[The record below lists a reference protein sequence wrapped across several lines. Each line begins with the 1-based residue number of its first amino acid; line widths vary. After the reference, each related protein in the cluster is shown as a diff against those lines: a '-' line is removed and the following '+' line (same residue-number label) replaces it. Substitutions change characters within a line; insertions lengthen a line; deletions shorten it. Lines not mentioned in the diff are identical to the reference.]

1 MDPRKDYYA
10 TLGVLPAAEDVV
22 IRAAYRAL
30 AQRYHPDR
38 ALHDPA
44 EAHRRMTEINEAYE
58 VLSDPASRTSYD
70 SARGSGAQSADA
82 YFSETQETESED
94 RDPLEADWNLAK
106 SYFPDLLALETRLA
120 KVSWRLAY
128 AFRAHLLET
137 KQFQDRQ
144 QIAQTAETQFLKTY
158 FGTNL
163 KIVEFARSLITA
175 GHKAPAKSLNEAV
188 RVLGSG
194 VEAETLI
201 QKISRDFR
209 LQALAESD
217 RRNAETRRRAEAI
230 RENPRTSIDEKIE
243 LLQRLGGSFEWDKGF
258 FRSSCRAKLNGVDY
272 TFTDGA
278 AFSQWINRD
287 ILPQVL
293 AR

>member
-1 MDPRKDYYA
+1 MDPRNDYYA
-10 TLGVLPAAEDVV
+10 TLGVLPSAEDVV

-38 ALHDPA
+38 AAHDAPDA
-44 EAHRRMTEINEAYE
+44 NRRMAELNEAYA
-58 VLSDPASRTSYD
+58 VLSDPETRRSYD
-70 SARGSGAQSADA
+70 RARGSGAQSADA
-82 YFSETQETESED
+82 YFSDGQNEESTEP
-94 RDPLEADWNLAK
+94 DPLEADWNLAK
-106 SYFPDLLALETRLA
+106 SFFPDLTELERRLA

-158 FGTNL
+158 FGTNP
-163 KIVEFARSLITA
+163 KIVDFARSLISA
-175 GHKAPAKSLNEAV
+175 GHKAPAKSLNDAI

-201 QKISRDFR
+201 TKISRDFK
-209 LQALAESD
+209 LQALAEAD
-217 RRNAETRRRAEAI
+217 RRNAETRRRAQAI
-230 RENPRTSIDEKIE
+230 RENSRTPIDEKIE
-243 LLQRLGGSFEWDKGF
+243 LLQRLGGRFDWDKGF
-258 FRSSCRAKLNGVDY
+258 FRSSCRAKLNDVEY
-272 TFTDGA
+272 TFTDGE
-278 AFSQWINRD
+278 AFSQWIDRD
-287 ILPQVL
+287 IVPQVL